1 MKINICTA
9 IQLIKPNAQVSVLGD
24 DISTLVW
31 HDGNPTNITNE
42 QILTKQA
49 ELQALEDNKLVLEE
63 QRKQSAISK
72 LKAIG
77 LTDEEINSLLG
88 K

>member
-1 MKINICTA
+1 MKKIIATPNGVQEFDLTSEEVKQR
-9 IQLIKPNAQVSVLGD
+9 QLDEKNYMAEKIAREEKIAQ
-24 DISTLVW
+24 
-31 HDGNPTNITNE
+31 
-42 QILTKQA
+42 
-49 ELQALEDNKLVLEE
+49 EE

>member
-1 MKINICTA
+1 MKKLIVTEQGDQYLELSAEEIAQREQDA
-9 IQLIKPNAQVSVLGD
+9 IQAEANRIAREEKIAQ
-24 DISTLVW
+24 
-31 HDGNPTNITNE
+31 
-42 QILTKQA
+42 
-49 ELQALEDNKLVLEE
+49 EE

-77 LTDEEINSLLG
+77 LTDEEINSLIG

>member
-1 MKINICTA
+1 MKK
-9 IQLIKPNAQVSVLGD
+9 LIATPEGTIEVELTVEE
-24 DISTLVW
+24 
-31 HDGNPTNITNE
+31 ITQRQIDE
-42 QILTKQA
+42 QQA
-49 ELQALEDNKLVLEE
+49 EQDKLAREEKIAQEE